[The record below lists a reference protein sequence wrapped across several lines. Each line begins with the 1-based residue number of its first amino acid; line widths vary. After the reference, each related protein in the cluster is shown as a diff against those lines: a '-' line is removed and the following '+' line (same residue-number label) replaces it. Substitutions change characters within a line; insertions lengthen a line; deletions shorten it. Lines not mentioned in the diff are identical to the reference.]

1 MKNVEILTEKLKQEI
16 NDLGGSLYPMVPF
29 NELKHLVDHIKVKY
43 DIDLPDG
50 YKKILGIM
58 DGFNFD
64 GVFLYR
70 GNVTANYNS
79 KNLQN
84 ILESNEE
91 WQSNEGFDEHLFYAD
106 SDMYLF
112 VQSLSDKSFSYR
124 SRERFEDVIFATKDN
139 ELFFEIILKLALGEN
154 IEEEYSN

>member
-1 MKNVEILTEKLKQEI
+1 MSNVEILTEKIKQEI
-16 NDLGGSLYPMVPF
+16 NDLGGSLYPMVPLD
-29 NELKHLVDHIKVKY
+29 ELKQLANHIKAKY

-70 GNVTANYNS
+70 GNLTATYNS

-91 WQSNEGFDEHLFYAD
+91 WQSSEDFENYLFYAD

-112 VQSLSDKSFSYR
+112 VQSLEDKSFSYR
-124 SRERFEDVIFATKDN
+124 PRDSFDHVIYSTTND